1 MYLAN
6 VKELLITKGRTNRT
20 EFLAYAFLYSL
31 TFYIMVI
38 PFLNAPYSI
47 YLTASYIASFI
58 YLIFF
63 GALLIRRVHDYD
75 EKAWYALLILIPI
88 INLYVMFA
96 PGNPMPNRFGYQPQ
110 RASITVSVVAI
121 SSIVLPLVF
130 LALIAV
136 VPEFREYV
144 QGLFNEL

>member
-1 MYLAN
+1 MYFTN
-6 VKELLITKGRTNRT
+6 VKELLTTKGRTNRT

-31 TFYIMVI
+31 ALYIIVI
-38 PFLNAPYSI
+38 PFLSAPYSI
-47 YLTASYIASFI
+47 HLIASYIASFI

-75 EKAWYALLILIPI
+75 ENAWYALLALIPI

-96 PGNPMPNRFGYQPQ
+96 PGSPMPNRFGDQPQ
-110 RASITVSVVAI
+110 RASVTISAVAI
-121 SSIVLPLVF
+121 SSIVLPLGF

-144 QGLFNEL
+144 QVWLNEL